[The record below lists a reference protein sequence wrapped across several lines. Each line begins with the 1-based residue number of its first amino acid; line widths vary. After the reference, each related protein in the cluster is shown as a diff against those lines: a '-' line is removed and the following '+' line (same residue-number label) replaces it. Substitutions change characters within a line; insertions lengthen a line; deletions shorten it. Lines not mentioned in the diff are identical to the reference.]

1 MIEGDEA
8 EILTATDAH
17 AVGETLLIREY
28 LLSDD
33 GAHIPLVSSTTNAH
47 TGDEVMMMSSTPKHH
62 QPVPR
67 VEDSNDSQLTA
78 ELNGGISVQN
88 LPYARPI
95 TPQSFSRPHTAS
107 KTLPQQC
114 KSSSMKNI
122 IMTS

>member
-28 LLSDD
+28 LLGDNR
-33 GAHIPLVSSTTNAH
+33 AHIPLVSSTANAH
-47 TGDEVMMMSSTPKHH
+47 TGDEVIMMSSTPKHH

-67 VEDSNDSQLTA
+67 VEDSNDSQLAA
-78 ELNGGISVQN
+78 ELNSGISVQN
-88 LPYARPI
+88 LPYARPV

-107 KTLPQQC
+107 KALPQQC
-114 KSSSMKNI
+114 KSSSVKK
-122 IMTS
+122 